1 MHPASTVADMSA
13 VVVMLAPIVAT
24 PIAATLMP
32 VVERFMAAVRCAAV
46 ASVAQAMAADIA
58 KPTERVKLRNGRQ
71 HDAAGRFSLLESN
84 LDRDEVTLQ
93 QISCK
98 PMPDALYLSLWF
110 PDFSGPAMLPH
121 MFAVLQQFPFSDQRP
136 GVAYVAVQPVSWN
149 EASVLERRFSPGITP
164 EEAVVVAA
172 DLIHDDYAYV
182 FDAYWDLWT
191 PDENGREWLLSPSLV
206 KFIVQGE
213 EFDNGAS
220 HETGH
225 IEIDFGLD
233 SLFVQE
239 NVELTE
245 ETEAK
250 IRDNVAK
257 LVEFTKKAE
266 MNTRATSR
274 RLWSESEESLPQ
286 KLIARLQKVQ

>member
-1 MHPASTVADMSA
+1 MAD
-13 VVVMLAPIVAT
+13 P
-24 PIAATLMP
+24 
-32 VVERFMAAVRCAAV
+32 
-46 ASVAQAMAADIA
+46 
-58 KPTERVKLRNGRQ
+58 
-71 HDAAGRFSLLESN
+71 
-84 LDRDEVTLQ
+84 
-93 QISCK
+93 
-98 PMPDALYLSLWF
+98 LYLSLWF

-121 MFAVLQQFPFSDQRP
+121 MFAVLRQFPFS
-136 GVAYVAVQPVSWN
+136 AVSWN
-149 EASVLERRFSPGITP
+149 EASILERRFSPGIDP

-182 FDAYWDLWT
+182 FDAYWELWT
-191 PDENGREWLLSPSLV
+191 PDETGLAWRLVPSLV

-213 EFDNGAS
+213 EFDEGVYQ
-220 HETGH
+220 ETGH

-239 NVELTE
+239 SVELTE
-245 ETEAK
+245 ETQAK
-250 IRDNVAK
+250 IRDNLSQ

-266 MNTRATSR
+266 MNTRAASR